1 MRSKTQKLMPRSLD
15 PAQIARREHIFSV
28 YRDLGPTR
36 SYDRLLAAV
45 AEKHG
50 SVSKRSLAN
59 WSRQHSWQERIAEH
73 DSQMEQGL
81 QGQSEILDPNFDIV
95 DALLKAA
102 HLTLL
107 RVLRSNPVVR
117 TAQDAKALVDAAAN
131 AMKLAELL
139 RAKEG
144 NPKVNEES
152 RRHMWEVIDRFE
164 AARRAELGI
173 SNADAVPEPKRSLPP
188 PSEAGTDTS
197 SDG

>member
-1 MRSKTQKLMPRSLD
+1 MRPNIGKHVSRKLDAEQL
-15 PAQIARREHIFSV
+15 AKREHIFSV

-36 SYDRLLAAV
+36 SYDRLLAAI

-50 SVSKRSLAN
+50 SVSKRTLAN

-73 DSQMEQGL
+73 DSQMEKGL
-81 QGQSEILDPNFDIV
+81 QGQTEILDPNFDIV

-107 RVLRSNPVVR
+107 RVLRSNPVVK

-173 SNADAVPEPKRSLPP
+173 SNAGAIPGPERSLPP
-188 PSEAGTDTS
+188 PDEVSTVMP
-197 SDG
+197 SDD

>member
-1 MRSKTQKLMPRSLD
+1 MRPNIGKHVSRKLDAEQL
-15 PAQIARREHIFSV
+15 AKREHIFSV

-59 WSRQHSWQERIAEH
+59 WSRQHSWQERIGEH
-73 DSQMEQGL
+73 DSQMEKGL
-81 QGQSEILDPNFDIV
+81 QGQTEILDPNFDIV

-107 RVLRSNPVVR
+107 RVLRSNPVVK

-131 AMKLAELL
+131 AMKLAEIL

-173 SNADAVPEPKRSLPP
+173 SNAGAIPGPERSLPP
-188 PSEAGTDTS
+188 PDEVSTVMP
-197 SDG
+197 SDD